1 VSFLF
6 HGHANK
12 RVPEF
17 PTDSFSMLAIAH
29 GVLLFSDIAVAQEV
43 QHRIPRALIDIEQ
56 VSRPIRPLHMRILL
70 SEDQSLPL
78 KSAKARPINN
88 HPWIQQ
94 E

>member
-1 VSFLF
+1 MNRDNVRKLFSKIDYFRTDRRSVSFLF

-56 VSRPIRPLHMRILL
+56 VSRPIRPLHMP
-70 SEDQSLPL
+70 DP
-78 KSAKARPINN
+78 PF
-88 HPWIQQ
+88 
-94 E
+94 